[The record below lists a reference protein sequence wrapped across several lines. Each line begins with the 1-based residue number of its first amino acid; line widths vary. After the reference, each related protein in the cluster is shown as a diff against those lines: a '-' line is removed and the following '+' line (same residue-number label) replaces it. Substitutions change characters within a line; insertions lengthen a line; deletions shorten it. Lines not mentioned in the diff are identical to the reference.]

1 MNVPEVIEKKR
12 EGRAN
17 SPEEIRE
24 LLTGLLD
31 GSVPRYQVSAWLM
44 AVLFRGMEPDE
55 TAALTRLMMESGD
68 VLDLDGLPG
77 VKVDK
82 HSTGGVGDKISIP
95 LAPAAAAAGVTVP
108 MVSGRGLG
116 HTGGTLDKLES
127 IPGLRTDLDAEAFR
141 DVVRRAGFSIVGASE
156 RIAPADRELYALR
169 DVTGTVPSVPLITA
183 SILSKK
189 YAGGV
194 EALVLDVKSGSGAFM
209 RERAQAEE
217 LADVLVA
224 VSEAMGKRAVAFVTS
239 MDQPLGFAV
248 GNALEIAESLEVLRG
263 AGPADVRELTV
274 ELGAEMLRLS
284 GGESDPAAAR
294 AAIER
299 TLDSGAALERFR
311 RFVEAQEGDARAC
324 DDPSAL
330 PAAPVVQDLK
340 AERAGW
346 VAAFDTRAVGLAA
359 NALGAGREQVGDP
372 VDPAVGLVLRA
383 KLGDRVERGDAVAQI
398 HARTEGAAREAA
410 RRLGDAVRI
419 EDVAPEPPPLVLRRP
434 D

>member
-1 MNVPEVIEKKR
+1 MNVPEIIEGKR

-17 SPEEIRE
+17 TPEEIRA
-24 LLTGLLD
+24 LLTGMLD

-44 AVLFRGMEPDE
+44 AVLFRGMEPGE

-68 VLDLDGLPG
+68 VLDLADLPG

-127 IPGLRTDLDAEAFR
+127 IPGLRTDLDAAAFR
-141 DVVRRAGFSIVGASE
+141 HVVRRVGFSIVGASE

-239 MDQPLGFAV
+239 MDQPLGAAV
-248 GNALEIAESLEVLRG
+248 GNALEIAESLDVLRG

-284 GGESDPAAAR
+284 GGERSPAAAR
-294 AAIER
+294 AVIEE
-299 TLDSGAALERFR
+299 TLDAGTAMDRFR
-311 RFVEAQEGDARAC
+311 AFVEAQEGDPRVC

-330 PAAPVVQDLK
+330 PSAPVRKDLP
-340 AERAGW
+340 AEHAGW
-346 VAAFDTRAVGLAA
+346 IAGFDTRAVGLAA

-372 VDPAVGLVLRA
+372 VDPAVGLLIRA
-383 KLGDRVERGDAVAQI
+383 KLGDRVERGDPLAQV
-398 HARTEGAAREAA
+398 HARTEDAAAEAA
-410 RRLGDAVRI
+410 RRLREAIR
-419 EDVAPEPPPLVLRRP
+419 VAESASPPPALVLRRP